1 MPLEQSTMTN
11 TNDVMEQMGVLVAQW
26 QDAGDDKALFLGC
39 YRMMTGNVLTAIEAH
54 GFNDSD
60 WVGRLLSYFADY
72 YFKALQDYQ
81 LNSASAPQPWQVAHN
96 AAADAHVTALQKL
109 LLGVNAHINY
119 DLVLTLVDLLM
130 DEWDQHSPAQRQS
143 RYADHCQIN
152 QIIEQTIDSVQDQ
165 VLEPAMPVMRLVDSL
180 LGPVDEFL
188 ISGLISQW
196 RELVWVN
203 ASSLLEMGDEDQR
216 ANRIAE
222 IEQEVLR
229 IGRMIW

>member
-1 MPLEQSTMTN
+1 MTN
-11 TNDVMEQMGVLVAQW
+11 TTDVLEQMAALVAQW
-26 QDAGDDKALFLGC
+26 RDAGDDKALFLDC
-39 YRMMTGNVLTAIEAH
+39 YRMMTGNVLSAIQTQE
-54 GFNDSD
+54 FKDQD
-60 WVGRLLSYFADY
+60 WVGRLLTHFADY
-72 YFKALQDYQ
+72 YFEALQDYQ
-81 LNSASAPQPWQVAHN
+81 LDPDSAPQAWQLAHN
-96 AAADAHVTALQKL
+96 AAADPHVTALQKL
-109 LLGVNAHINY
+109 LLGVNTHINY
-119 DLVLTLVDLLM
+119 DLVLTLVDLLA
-130 DEWDQHSPAQRQS
+130 DEWAQHSPALRQG

-152 QIIEQTIDSVQDQ
+152 QIIGQTIDSVQDQ
-165 VLEPAMPVMRLVDSL
+165 VLEPAMPVMALVDSL

-203 ASSLLEMGDEDQR
+203 ASSLLEMGDAEQR

>member
-1 MPLEQSTMTN
+1 MTDN
-11 TNDVMEQMGVLVAQW
+11 IDVMEQMETLVAQW
-26 QDAGDDKALFLGC
+26 QDAGDDKVLFLDC
-39 YRMMTGNVLTAIEAH
+39 YRMMTGNVLSTIQTNE
-54 GFNDSD
+54 FKDPE
-60 WVGRLLSYFADY
+60 WVGRLLFHFADY
-72 YFKALQDYQ
+72 YFEALQDYQ
-81 LNSASAPQPWQVAHN
+81 LNPASPPQPWQLAHN
-96 AAADAHVTALQKL
+96 AAADPHVTALQKL

-119 DLVLTLVDLLM
+119 DLVLTLVDLLA
-130 DEWDQHSPAQRQS
+130 DEWDQHSPAQRQD

-152 QIIEQTIDSVQDQ
+152 QIIGQTIDAVQDQ
-165 VLEPAMPVMRLVDSL
+165 VLEPAMPVMALVDSL

-203 ASSLLEMGDEDQR
+203 ASSLLEMGDADQR